1 MPCSASALTSSGV
14 SSGQAAASP
23 ASARRTGATIRAGMF
38 GVSTMK
44 RTYYNQRLFLRRA
57 IALSLCVVAGAA
69 AALVLMP
76 RIVRVSPDDTA
87 RLCTILDA
95 LHAPRTPPLVVFGD
109 STGLF
114 GVDAQLL
121 GGWNLCSP
129 AQTIGEGFLLQQEL
143 PASVNVVVHLV
154 SPSMIDRKDAVDR
167 DHYNAMRL
175 CGYAPRADT
184 REAIARVFRFELDVR
199 PLSDRLEGRRHVRAA
214 IEGFARDV
222 MRGNRRGGWLPEQRF
237 ADLAGTRFAMNA
249 SQVQMLR
256 ECASHARRHYVV
268 VLAPIHPR
276 LQASAACPSG
286 LDCVDLTRLLNEQE
300 FLDPMHANRDGA
312 RKLTAAIRDALTARR
327 LLLKD

>member
-1 MPCSASALTSSGV
+1 
-14 SSGQAAASP
+14 
-23 ASARRTGATIRAGMF
+23 MF
-38 GVSTMK
+38 VVSTRK

-109 STGLF
+109 SAGMF
-114 GVDAQLL
+114 GVDARLL
-121 GGWNLCSP
+121 GGSNLCSP
-129 AQTIGEGFLLQQEL
+129 AQTIGESFLLQQEL

-154 SPSMIDRKDAVDR
+154 TPTMLDRNDAVDP

-175 CGYAPRADT
+175 CGYTPRADT
-184 REAIARVFRFELDVR
+184 RAAIARVFRFDLDVR
-199 PLSDRLEGRRHVRAA
+199 PLHDRLHGRRHVRAA

-222 MRGNRRGGWLPEQRF
+222 LRGNRRGGWLPEQRF
-237 ADLAGTRFAMNA
+237 ADLANMSFTMNA
-249 SQVQMLR
+249 TQVQLLR

-276 LQASAACPSG
+276 LRARVACPSG
-286 LDCVDLTRLLNEQE
+286 VDCVDLTRLLSESE
-300 FLDPMHANRDGA
+300 FLDPMHANSAGA
-312 RKLTAAIRDALTARR
+312 RKLTAAIRDALAARR